1 MSQQRN
7 TLICTIGAALIGSF
21 SVFGTANAS
30 DNPFGLSQLD
40 SGYLQVAMEEGK
52 CGGAKKAS
60 EEMGK
65 CGAKKEMET
74 KEGKCGAKKEM
85 ETKEGKCGGKQEM
98 EKKESKCGAKE

>member
-21 SVFGTANAS
+21 SVFSTASAS
-30 DNPFGLSQLD
+30 ENPFGLSQ
-40 SGYLQVAMEEGK
+40 SGNSYLQVAMEEGK
-52 CGGAKKAS
+52 CGGDKKAT
-60 EEMGK
+60 EETSK

-85 ETKEGKCGGKQEM
+85 EMTEGKCGDKKEM